1 MNNTLLMLTAFM
13 VLAIFSPRLQA
24 LDTADVENDDM
35 IQNVVKSF
43 KHPFFQVSIGN
54 AMIALDGI
62 STIENDLTYGIDLGF
77 TRNRQVMNSSVNY
90 QYGNGL
96 YLKYHMA
103 PDPVPGSYT
112 SDVWRF
118 GGQSTESYGYSFS
131 SGAPEGI
138 YFDFSNAPLSWYS
151 VVNNGSV
158 DSLSNARMARFE
170 DALRFGEASLA
181 SITLR
186 ASDNI
191 SFNAG
196 FEWAQAYERH
206 MFWYWAGSQLLEGI
220 GDKLADFFVGA
231 IKNTSPTAVP
241 IMHFILR
248 NGIAFGFKA
257 LRQKQMNWPFTTA
270 APLNFTTYRI
280 GTTIIF

>member
-1 MNNTLLMLTAFM
+1 MNNTLLMLTACM
-13 VLAIFSPRLQA
+13 TLAICSPMLQA
-24 LDTADVENDDM
+24 QDTADVENDDM
-35 IQNVVKSF
+35 IQDVVKSF
-43 KHPFFQVSIGN
+43 KHPFMQVSIGN
-54 AMIALDGI
+54 AMIALDGVP
-62 STIENDLTYGIDLGF
+62 SIENDLTYGIDLGF
-77 TRNRQVMNSSVNY
+77 TRTRQVMNSSVNY
-90 QYGNGL
+90 QYNKGL

-103 PDPVPGSYT
+103 PNPVPGSYT

-118 GGQSTESYGYSFS
+118 GTQSTESYGYSFS
-131 SGAPEGI
+131 SGEPEGI

-151 VVNNGSV
+151 IVNKGSV
-158 DSLSNARMARFE
+158 DSLSNARMARFQ

-186 ASDNI
+186 ASNNI

-220 GDKLADFFVGA
+220 GDKLAEFFVGA
-231 IKNTSPTAVP
+231 IKKNSPSAVP

-257 LRQKQMNWPFTTA
+257 LRQHQMNWPFTTA